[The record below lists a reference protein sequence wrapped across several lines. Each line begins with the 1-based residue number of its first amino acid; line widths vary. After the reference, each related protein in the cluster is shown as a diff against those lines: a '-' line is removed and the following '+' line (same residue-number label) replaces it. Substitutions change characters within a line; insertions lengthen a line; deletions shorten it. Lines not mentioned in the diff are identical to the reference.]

1 VTLVKK
7 WKNERRSKN
16 IDIMGLSRVASPDSL
31 FKSHKKVTLLPT
43 RKKNFNEPSAGKPFI
58 SIVSQ
63 DKANWHLI
71 CM

>member
-1 VTLVKK
+1 
-7 WKNERRSKN
+7 
-16 IDIMGLSRVASPDSL
+16 MGLSRVASPDSL